1 VTVLCKPIGRG
12 NWAPLRLLYEGPQM
26 APFVVRVGE
35 VFLLAGISWRVCEV
49 TA

>member
-1 VTVLCKPIGRG
+1 MTVVCKPVGRG
-12 NWAPLRLLYEGPQM
+12 RWNPLVLQYSGPQM

-35 VFLLAGISWRVCEV
+35 VFNLAGIRWRVCEV

>member
-1 VTVLCKPIGRG
+1 MTVLCKPIGRG
-12 NWAPLRLLYEGPQM
+12 NWSPLRLQYAGPQM

-35 VFLLAGISWRVCEV
+35 KFTLAGVVWRVCEV

>member
-1 VTVLCKPIGRG
+1 MTVVCKPLGRG
-12 NWAPLRLLYEGPQM
+12 NWSPLRLTYDGPQM

-35 VFLLAGISWRVCEV
+35 VFQLAGISWRVCEV

>member
-1 VTVLCKPIGRG
+1 MTVICKPLGRG
-12 NWAPLRLLYEGPQM
+12 NWAPLRLQYAGPQM

-35 VFLLAGISWRVCEV
+35 TFNLAGVVWRVCEV